1 MIAIKNDVKTYTK
14 DEVETI
20 VAEAAHA
27 ARAAADTFFHDVM
40 DGQDQGACG
49 FAWVNIYDIKGNT
62 RVGKYLA
69 ACDVTKAYGGGL
81 RMWNPSRYP
90 VQNIDTL
97 EVGARAAAE
106 VFQHY
111 GFTAYAGSRL
121 D

>member
-14 DEVETI
+14 DEVEAI
-20 VAEAAHA
+20 VAEAARA

-40 DGQDQGACG
+40 NGRDSGACG

-81 RMWNPSRYP
+81 RMWNPSHYP

-97 EVGARAAAE
+97 EAGALAAAE
-106 VFQHY
+106 VFKHY